1 MNGVQQTATGTY
13 EGYGPESNFSKYKTD
28 TNPGNSGSPIIDES
42 TGIVIGVHC
51 QGQCAGF
58 GWNGGTSFTNT
69 DFWNSVNLGDIVTID
84 QKRENGTRLSGTN
97 ISHYEKRFV
106 TDEFLDYQIPSNY
119 GIYFQFNKNNT
130 ETFRGLQDLV
140 TSPTTEK
147 YYQWNNLNAVT
158 NLSPGKIFKI
168 FLENI
173 FENLIH
179 SA

>member
-1 MNGVQQTATGTY
+1 MCGGLDGMGALALQTPT
-13 EGYGPESNFSKYKTD
+13 
-28 TNPGNSGSPIIDES
+28 
-42 TGIVIGVHC
+42 
-51 QGQCAGF
+51 
-58 GWNGGTSFTNT
+58 
-69 DFWNSVNLGDIVTID
+69 FWNSVNLGDIVTID
-84 QKRENGTRLSGTN
+84 QKRENGARLSGTN